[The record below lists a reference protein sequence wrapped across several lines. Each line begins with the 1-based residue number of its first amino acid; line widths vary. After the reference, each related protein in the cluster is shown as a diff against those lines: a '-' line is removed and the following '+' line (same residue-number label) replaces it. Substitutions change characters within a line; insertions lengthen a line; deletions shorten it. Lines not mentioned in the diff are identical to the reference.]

1 MGQKLEEIR
10 ANGKL
15 QLALGFIMGIFFG
28 FFLYISGVTEYD
40 VIIGQLLLTDFTVLK
55 VMMTAV
61 IVGMPGVYLM
71 KSRGLVKLHV
81 KQGSLGSTVIGGLI
95 FGAGFAVLGYC
106 PGTVAGA
113 VGHGALDALFGGVIG
128 ILIGAAIFAYLYPRL
143 YEKILKKGEFTH
155 MTIPEKLGLN
165 PWLVVIPAIILIIA
179 LLGVLEY
186 MGF

>member
-1 MGQKLEEIR
+1 MLEEIR
-10 ANGKL
+10 NNRSL
-15 QLALGFIMGIFFG
+15 QLVLGFVMGIFFG
-28 FFLYISGVTEYD
+28 FFLYISGVTHYN

-61 IVGMPGVYLM
+61 LVGMPGIYLM

-81 KQGSLGSTVIGGLI
+81 RQGSVGSTVIGGLI

-113 VGHGALDALFGGVIG
+113 VGQGSLDALFGGVAG
-128 ILIGAAIFAYLYPRL
+128 ILIGAAIFASLYPRL
-143 YEKILKKGEFTH
+143 YETILKKGEFIH
-155 MTIPEKLGLN
+155 MTIPEKLDVS
-165 PWLVVIPAIILIIA
+165 PWFVIIPAIICIIA

>member
-1 MGQKLEEIR
+1 MLEDIR
-10 ANGKL
+10 NNRKL
-15 QLALGFIMGIFFG
+15 QLVLGLVMGIFFG
-28 FFLYISGVTEYD
+28 LFLYISGVTHYN

-61 IVGMPGVYLM
+61 IVGMPGIYLM

-81 KQGSLGSTVIGGLI
+81 KQGSVGSTVIGGLI

-113 VGHGALDALFGGVIG
+113 VGQGSLDALFGGVVG
-128 ILIGAAIFAYLYPRL
+128 ILTGAGIFASLYPHL
-143 YEKILKKGEFTH
+143 YEKVLKKGEFAH
-155 MTIPEKLGLN
+155 MTIPEKLGVS
-165 PWLVVIPAIILIIA
+165 PWFVVIPAIICIIT
-179 LLGVLEY
+179 LLGALEY